1 MSLLLTYEALLAL
14 LRGLKRGHGDTR
26 AGSFLSLL
34 SHLQQMCRP
43 PDYLL
48 LENVVGFEVSETHAE
63 MLRILESCGYVS
75 QVCSWHLHL
84 KFMSGIHVFTFP
96 SCFNRHSWSA
106 PLPQPHQ
113 N

>member
-75 QVCSWHLHL
+75 QGVLVKAGICSESSSIWH
-84 KFMSGIHVFTFP
+84 
-96 SCFNRHSWSA
+96 
-106 PLPQPHQ
+106 PLQ
-113 N
+113 